1 MTIRTDL
8 SALDHKYR
16 AKRYAQHPSE
26 YAAAIQRFPRP
37 ARYWPA
43 ILITAAI
50 VLAAVYVGVRT

>member
-26 YAAAIQRFPRP
+26 YAAAVQVFRRP
-37 ARYWPA
+37 ARHWP
-43 ILITAAI
+43 IVLITIAALMAAI
-50 VLAAVYVGVRT
+50 YLGVTK

>member
-26 YAAAIQRFPRP
+26 YAAAVEIFRKP
-37 ARYWPA
+37 ARHWPV